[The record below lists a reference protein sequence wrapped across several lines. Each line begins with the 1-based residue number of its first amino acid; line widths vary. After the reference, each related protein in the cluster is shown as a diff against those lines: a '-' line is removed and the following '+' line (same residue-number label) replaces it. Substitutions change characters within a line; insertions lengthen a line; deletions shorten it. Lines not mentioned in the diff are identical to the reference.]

1 MSIRRD
7 HLRLLSRKL
16 RRLAMP
22 PPLGYTPVMRKI
34 IQQYAKDLTSGR
46 LGSGYEHSF
55 RVYHLAREIGEGLAY
70 DDDVLHAACFLHDV
84 EMSVGH
90 PKSSAD
96 KAEAI
101 LHETGF
107 VPDKIPR
114 VLDAILNHMPE
125 GAPTV
130 VEAQLLYDANLLD
143 SIGAVG
149 FARLSVGAFIWYHYK
164 TMKEI
169 LDYISRELSFTE
181 KLHFEKSRQLADEKI
196 AFTRTAIAQLTKELK
211 L

>member
-1 MSIRRD
+1 M
-7 HLRLLSRKL
+7 LRYTHGMRKL
-16 RRLAMP
+16 
-22 PPLGYTPVMRKI
+22 

-55 RVYHLAREIGEGLAY
+55 RVYHLAREIGEDVEH
-70 DDDVLHAACFLHDV
+70 DDEILHAACFLHDI

-96 KAEAI
+96 RAEAI

-107 VPDKIPR
+107 DPEKIPF
-114 VLDAILNHMPE
+114 VIAAILNHMPDGKPE
-125 GAPTV
+125 S
-130 VEAQLLYDANLLD
+130 VESRLLFDANLLD

-149 FARLSVGAFIWYHYK
+149 FARLSVGAFLWYNMK
-164 TMKEI
+164 TMQEI
-169 LDYISRELSFTE
+169 LGYVSRELSFTE
-181 KLHFEKSRQLADEKI
+181 RFHFDRSREMAKEKI
-196 AFTRTAIAQLTKELK
+196 AFTKAAIEQHTKELH

>member
-1 MSIRRD
+1 M
-7 HLRLLSRKL
+7 RKL
-16 RRLAMP
+16 
-22 PPLGYTPVMRKI
+22 

-55 RVYHLAREIGEGLAY
+55 RVYHLAREIAE
-70 DDDVLHAACFLHDV
+70 DVEHDEEVLHAACFLHDI

-96 KAEAI
+96 RAEAI

-107 VPDKIPR
+107 DPEKIP
-114 VLDAILNHMPE
+114 VVCDAIVNHMPS
-125 GAPTV
+125 GNPAS
-130 VEAQLLYDANLLD
+130 VEARLLFDANLLD

-149 FARLSVGAFIWYHYK
+149 FARLSVGAFLWYNMK
-164 TMKEI
+164 TMQEI
-169 LDYISRELSFTE
+169 LQYIARELSFTE
-181 KLHFEKSRQLADEKI
+181 KFHFDKSRELARDKI
-196 AFTRTAIAQLTKELK
+196 AFTRAAIDQFSKELH

>member
-1 MSIRRD
+1 M
-7 HLRLLSRKL
+7 RKL
-16 RRLAMP
+16 
-22 PPLGYTPVMRKI
+22 
-34 IQQYAKDLTSGR
+34 IQQYAKDLTAGR
-46 LGSGYEHSF
+46 LASGFDHSS
-55 RVYHLAREIGEGLAY
+55 RVYHLTREIGEGLTY

-107 VPDKIPR
+107 TPDKIPH
-114 VLDAILNHMPE
+114 VVEAILNHMPNGRPE
-125 GAPTV
+125 S
-130 VEAQLLYDANLLD
+130 VEAKLLFDANLLD

-149 FARLSVGAFIWYHYK
+149 FARLAVGAFIWYHFK
-164 TMKEI
+164 TMQEI
-169 LDYISRELSFTE
+169 LDYVKRELSFTE
-181 KLHFEKSRQLADEKI
+181 KFHFDKSRQLSRDKI
-196 AFTRTAIAQLTKELK
+196 EFTKAAVEQFARELH

>member
-1 MSIRRD
+1 VVG
-7 HLRLLSRKL
+7 LRYTPPMRKL
-16 RRLAMP
+16 
-22 PPLGYTPVMRKI
+22 

-55 RVYHLAREIGEGLAY
+55 RVYHLAREIAEGVEH
-70 DDDVLHAACFLHDV
+70 DEEVLHAACFLHDI

-96 KAEAI
+96 RAEAI

-107 VPDKIPR
+107 DPQKIPA
-114 VLDAILNHMPE
+114 VCDAISNHMPTGNPATVE
-125 GAPTV
+125 GK
-130 VEAQLLYDANLLD
+130 LLFDANLLD

-149 FARLSVGAFIWYHYK
+149 FARLSVGAFLWYNMK
-164 TMKEI
+164 TMQEI
-169 LDYISRELSFTE
+169 LQYISRELSFTE
-181 KLHFEKSRQLADEKI
+181 KFHFERSRELALDKI
-196 AFTRTAIAQLTKELK
+196 SFTRSAIDQFSKELH

>member
-1 MSIRRD
+1 MINGLQWSKAT
-7 HLRLLSRKL
+7 LLASAHALVYTSPMRKL
-16 RRLAMP
+16 
-22 PPLGYTPVMRKI
+22 

-55 RVYHLAREIGEGLAY
+55 RVYHLAREIAEGIEH
-70 DDDVLHAACFLHDV
+70 DEDVLHAACFLHDI

-96 KAEAI
+96 RAEAI

-107 VPDKIPR
+107 VPEKIPF
-114 VLDAILNHMPE
+114 VLDAILSHMPN
-125 GAPTV
+125 GNPV
-130 VEAQLLYDANLLD
+130 SVESKLLFDANLLD

-149 FARLSVGAFIWYHYK
+149 FARLSVGAFIWYNMK
-164 TMKEI
+164 TMQEI
-169 LDYISRELSFTE
+169 MQYVARELSFTE
-181 KLHFEKSRQLADEKI
+181 KFHFEKSKELAKDKI
-196 AFTRTAIAQLTKELK
+196 AFTRAAIDQFAKELH

>member
-1 MSIRRD
+1 M
-7 HLRLLSRKL
+7 RKL
-16 RRLAMP
+16 
-22 PPLGYTPVMRKI
+22 

-55 RVYHLAREIGEGLAY
+55 RVYHLAREIGE
-70 DDDVLHAACFLHDV
+70 DIEHDEEVLHAACFLHDI

-96 KAEAI
+96 RAEAI

-107 VPDKIPR
+107 DPEKIPL
-114 VLDAILNHMPE
+114 VVDAIINHMPNGEPATVE
-125 GAPTV
+125 GK
-130 VEAQLLYDANLLD
+130 LLFDANLLD

-149 FARLSVGAFIWYHYK
+149 FARLSVGGFLWYNMK
-164 TMKEI
+164 TMQEI
-169 LDYISRELSFTE
+169 LSYVARELSFTE
-181 KLHFEKSRQLADEKI
+181 KFHFEKSRELARDKI
-196 AFTRTAIAQLTKELK
+196 AFTRAAIDQFSKELH

>member
-1 MSIRRD
+1 M
-7 HLRLLSRKL
+7 RKL
-16 RRLAMP
+16 
-22 PPLGYTPVMRKI
+22 

-55 RVYHLAREIGEGLAY
+55 RVYHLAREIAE
-70 DDDVLHAACFLHDV
+70 DSEHDEDILHAACFLHDI

-107 VPDKIPR
+107 DPEKIPL
-114 VLDAILNHMPE
+114 VIDAIVNHMPS
-125 GAPTV
+125 GNPTS
-130 VEAQLLYDANLLD
+130 VEAKLLYDANLLD

-149 FARLSVGAFIWYHYK
+149 FARLSVGAFLWYNMK
-164 TMKEI
+164 TMQEI
-169 LDYISRELSFTE
+169 VQYIARELSFTE
-181 KLHFEKSRQLADEKI
+181 NFHFDKSRELARDKI
-196 AFTRTAIAQLTKELK
+196 QFTRSAIDQFSKELH

>member
-1 MSIRRD
+1 M
-7 HLRLLSRKL
+7 RKL
-16 RRLAMP
+16 
-22 PPLGYTPVMRKI
+22 

-55 RVYHLAREIGEGLAY
+55 RVYHLAREIGEGVPH
-70 DDDVLHAACFLHDV
+70 DEDVLHAACFLHDI

-107 VPDKIPR
+107 DPEKIPR
-114 VLDAILNHMPE
+114 VVEAIINHMPT
-125 GAPTV
+125 GDPAT
-130 VEAQLLYDANLLD
+130 VEAKLLFDANLLD

-149 FARLSVGAFIWYHYK
+149 FARLSVGAFLWYNMK
-164 TMKEI
+164 TMQEI
-169 LDYISRELSFTE
+169 LQYVSRELSFTE
-181 KLHFEKSRQLADEKI
+181 KFHFEKSRELAREKI
-196 AFTRTAIAQLTKELK
+196 QFTRSAIDQFARELH